1 MHHYQHHI
9 GDYRRDTMHL
19 TLLEH
24 GVYRQLIDL
33 YYLQEKPLDANALR
47 LICARNAEEMQAA
60 ENVLKEFFDSTP
72 EGWVHKRCEAEI
84 SRYHEKSAKAKASAG
99 ARWKQDNA
107 NAMQTHSECNANHK
121 PITNSRGNRLSDDW
135 TIPDEWI
142 YEAQRIKPQL
152 TEAQIRYM
160 ADGFKDYWRSLSGS
174 KGVKADWIAT
184 WRNWVRRDN
193 GSTLPNSRANKV
205 VL

>member
-84 SRYHEKSAKAKASAG
+84 ARYHEKSAKAKASAD
-99 ARWKQDNA
+99 ARWKQDDA
-107 NAMQTHSECNANHK
+107 NAMRTHSEGNANHK
-121 PITNSRGNRLSDDW
+121 PITNSRGTRLSADF
-135 TIPDEWI
+135 TIPDDWI
-142 YEAQRIKPQL
+142 SEAMRIKPQL
-152 TEAQIRYM
+152 SEAQIRYM
-160 ADGFKDYWRSLSGS
+160 ADGFKDYWLSLSGA
-174 KGVKADWIAT
+174 KGVKGDWLAT
-184 WRNWVRRDN
+184 WRNWVRREN
-193 GSTLPNSRANKV
+193 GSTVPNSKSNKV